1 MQVANGKDGV
11 LALWHTGEM
20 GDRMFKRALLAL
32 SLLLSVIAAVP
43 AHAKRVALIIAN
55 GRYANASSLK
65 NPAADA
71 ALIAKSLRQAGFT
84 SVDVKIDLGKSAM
97 ERELSLFGQ
106 KSEGADVALIYY
118 AGHGIEAGGQNYLI
132 PTDAILQRD
141 RDLEVEATR
150 LDTVM
155 LMSESARM
163 RIVVLDACRNNPFV
177 ATMQRT
183 LRNRAVGRGLA
194 AVEPEGETLVVY
206 AAKAGATAADGSG
219 ANSPFAE
226 AMAKRLVQPGLEIS
240 LLFRSV
246 RDDVL
251 KTTGR
256 TQEPFTYGSLSGNA
270 FYFVE
275 PKGGAVQSVQVATA
289 APAPANTPASDALY
303 WQGTVSANTERA
315 YRDYLKRFPT
325 GQYVDVAREN
335 LQRFMAP
342 AKRPD
347 VIAEPVSPA
356 ASSGGTSSLGGL
368 SFGSLASAFSKTN
381 AVQNATSGQNLA
393 DRFSFTPNTRQRQ
406 QTRATFVSQLGSSNP
421 ALESVLNI
429 IMPPTTPF
437 SLVGPEF
444 SKKYGMNVDNL
455 ADTFAILLD
464 TMRSVASM
472 DDGDATRQQAS
483 AVRNQLATALSADK
497 SITSMAPAQRQQ
509 VSDTALMLA
518 IFIQT
523 GYEAA
528 KQNGPAAKQEF
539 SNTVGAMAQ
548 ATFGMNIKTLKL
560 TNNGFSF

>member
-1 MQVANGKDGV
+1 MMTRFWVAF
-11 LALWHTGEM
+11 A
-20 GDRMFKRALLAL
+20 F
-32 SLLLSVIAAVP
+32 LLSALVTTP
-43 AHAKRVALIIAN
+43 AYAKRVALIIAN
-55 GRYANASSLK
+55 GRYTNATSLK

-84 SVDVKIDLGKSAM
+84 SVDVKVDLGKTAM
-97 ERELSLFGQ
+97 DRELSLFGQ

-163 RIVVLDACRNNPFV
+163 RIVVLDACRNNPFI

-206 AAKAGATAADGSG
+206 AAKAGATAADGTG

-270 FYFVE
+270 FYFVA
-275 PKGGAVQSVQVATA
+275 PAAGGVQVAATA
-289 APAPANTPASDALY
+289 PQPALSPASDALY

-315 YRDYLKRFPT
+315 YKDYLKRFPK
-325 GQYVDVAREN
+325 GEYVDVAREN
-335 LQRFMAP
+335 LQRFMA
-342 AKRPD
+342 AARPS
-347 VIAEPVSPA
+347 VMAETAAPA
-356 ASSGGTSSLGGL
+356 ATNGGASSIGGL
-368 SFGSLASAFSKTN
+368 SFGSLASAFAKNS
-381 AVQNATSGQNLA
+381 AAQNATSGKALA
-393 DRFSFTPNTRQRQ
+393 ERFAFVPSTKQRQ
-406 QTRATFVSQLGSSNP
+406 QTRANFVSQLGSGNQ
-421 ALESVLNI
+421 ATLSVLNL
-429 IMPPTTPF
+429 IMPPATPF

-464 TMRSVASM
+464 TMRSVSVM

-483 AVRNQLATALSADK
+483 AVRNQLAAALSADA
-497 SITSMAPAQRQQ
+497 SIMAMAPAQRQQ

-528 KQNGPAAKQEF
+528 KLNGAASKQEF
-539 SNTVGAMAQ
+539 SNTISAMAQ

-560 TNNGFSF
+560 TDNGFSF

>member
-1 MQVANGKDGV
+1 MIKSG
-11 LALWHTGEM
+11 
-20 GDRMFKRALLAL
+20 LLAFSLIL
-32 SLLLSVIAAVP
+32 SLFMAAP
-43 AHAKRVALIIAN
+43 AQAKRVALIIAN
-55 GRYANASSLK
+55 GRYANATSLK

-84 SVDVKIDLGKSAM
+84 SVDVKIDLGKTAM
-97 ERELSLFGQ
+97 DRELSLFGQ

-163 RIVVLDACRNNPFV
+163 RIVVLDACRNNPFI

-226 AMAKRLVQPGLEIS
+226 AMARRLVQPGLEIS

-251 KTTGR
+251 QTTGR

-270 FYFVE
+270 FYFV
-275 PKGGAVQSVQVATA
+275 PAAGGALQVASV
-289 APAPANTPASDALY
+289 APPPVNSPSSDTLY
-303 WQGTVSANTERA
+303 WQGTVTANTERA
-315 YRDYLKRFPT
+315 YKDYLKRFPG

-335 LQRFMAP
+335 LQRFLAP
-342 AKRPD
+342 AVQTKLVPPP
-347 VIAEPVSPA
+347 PVCKDC
-356 ASSGGTSSLGGL
+356 GGTSSIGGL
-368 SFGSLASAFSKTN
+368 SFGSLASAFSKTGAAQN
-381 AVQNATSGQNLA
+381 AVSGKSLS
-393 DRFSFTPNTRQRQ
+393 DRFAFTPNARQRQ
-406 QTRATFVSQLGSSNP
+406 QTRASFVSQLGTGN
-421 ALESVLNI
+421 AAATSVLNI
-429 IMPPTTPF
+429 IMPPGAPF
-437 SLVGPEF
+437 SLVEPEF
-444 SKKYGMNVDNL
+444 SSKYGMSVNNL
-455 ADTFAILLD
+455 ADTFAILLE
-464 TMRSVASM
+464 TMRSVAVM
-472 DDGDATRQQAS
+472 DDRDATRQQAS
-483 AVRNQLATALSADK
+483 AVRNQLATALSVDA
-497 SITSMAPAQRQQ
+497 SITSMPPAQRQQ

-523 GYEAA
+523 GYESA
-528 KQNGPAAKQEF
+528 KLNGASAK
-539 SNTVGAMAQ
+539 SDYSVTVGAMAQ

-560 TNNGFSF
+560 TDSGFSF

>member
-1 MQVANGKDGV
+1 MIKRGM
-11 LALWHTGEM
+11 LA
-20 GDRMFKRALLAL
+20 F
-32 SLLLSVIAAVP
+32 SLILSVFVITP
-43 AHAKRVALIIAN
+43 AQAKRVALIIAN
-55 GRYANASSLK
+55 GRYANATSLK

-71 ALIAKSLRQAGFT
+71 ALIARSLRQAGFT
-84 SVDVKIDLGKSAM
+84 SVDVKIDLGKTAM
-97 ERELSLFGQ
+97 DRELSLFGQ

-163 RIVVLDACRNNPFV
+163 RIVVLDACRNNPFI

-194 AVEPEGETLVVY
+194 AVEPDGETLVVY
-206 AAKAGATAADGSG
+206 AAKAGATAADGAG

-270 FYFVE
+270 FYFV
-275 PKGGAVQSVQVATA
+275 PAAVTLSGQAQLVSPIPCDDCVR
-289 APAPANTPASDALY
+289 PSASPSSDTLY

-315 YRDYLKRFPT
+315 YKDYLKRFPT

-335 LQRFMAP
+335 LQRFMAVST
-342 AKRPD
+342 RPP
-347 VIAEPVSPA
+347 VIAETAPPVPSGGG
-356 ASSGGTSSLGGL
+356 ASSIGGL
-368 SFGSLASAFSKTN
+368 SFGSLASAFAKTSAAQN
-381 AVQNATSGQNLA
+381 AVSGKALT
-393 DRFSFTPNTRQRQ
+393 DRFSFTPNARQRQ
-406 QTRATFVSQLGSSNP
+406 QTRETFVGQLGSGN
-421 ALESVLNI
+421 AAATSVLNI
-429 IMPPTTPF
+429 IMPPATPF
-437 SLVGPEF
+437 SLVQPEF
-444 SKKYGMNVDNL
+444 ANKYGMNVNNL

-464 TMRSVASM
+464 TMRSVAAM
-472 DDGDATRQQAS
+472 DDRDATRQQAS
-483 AVRNQLATALSADK
+483 AVRNQLATALSADN

-523 GYEAA
+523 GYESAKLNGAA
-528 KQNGPAAKQEF
+528 SKQEF

-548 ATFGMNIKTLKL
+548 ATFGMNIKTLNL
-560 TNNGFSF
+560 TDNGFSF

>member
-1 MQVANGKDGV
+1 MN
-11 LALWHTGEM
+11 
-20 GDRMFKRALLAL
+20 KRGLLAF
-32 SLLLSVIAAVP
+32 SLILSVFVITP
-43 AHAKRVALIIAN
+43 AQAKRVALIIAN
-55 GRYANASSLK
+55 GRYANATSLK

-84 SVDVKIDLGKSAM
+84 SVEVKIDLGKTAM
-97 ERELSLFGQ
+97 DRELSLFGQ

-183 LRNRAVGRGLA
+183 LRNRAIGRGLA
-194 AVEPEGETLVVY
+194 AVEPDGETLVVY
-206 AAKAGATAADGSG
+206 AAKAGATAADGTG

-226 AMAKRLVQPGLEIS
+226 AMAKRLLQPGLEIS

-270 FYFVE
+270 FYFV
-275 PKGGAVQSVQVATA
+275 PAAGGALQVASV
-289 APAPANTPASDALY
+289 APPPVNSPSSDTLY
-303 WQGTVSANTERA
+303 WQGTVTANTERA
-315 YRDYLKRFPT
+315 YKDYLKRFPS

-335 LQRFMAP
+335 LQRFMAASTRPP
-342 AKRPD
+342 A
-347 VIAEPVSPA
+347 IAESAPTVVSGSG
-356 ASSGGTSSLGGL
+356 ASSIGGL
-368 SFGSLASAFSKTN
+368 SFGSLASAFAKNSAAQN
-381 AVQNATSGQNLA
+381 AVSGKALT
-393 DRFSFTPNTRQRQ
+393 DRFSFTPNARQRQ
-406 QTRATFVSQLGSSNP
+406 QTRATFVGQLGSGNE
-421 ALESVLNI
+421 AAMSVLNI
-429 IMPPTTPF
+429 IMPPATPF
-437 SLVGPEF
+437 SLVQPEF
-444 SKKYGMNVDNL
+444 ANKYGMNVNNL

-464 TMRSVASM
+464 TMRSVAAM
-472 DDGDATRQQAS
+472 DDRDATRGQAS
-483 AVRNQLATALSADK
+483 AVRNQLATALSSDS
-497 SITSMAPAQRQQ
+497 SITSMASAQRQQ

-523 GYEAA
+523 GYESA
-528 KQNGPAAKQEF
+528 KLNGAAAKQEF

-548 ATFGMNIKTLKL
+548 ATFGMNIKSLKL
-560 TNNGFSF
+560 TDNGFSF

>member
-1 MQVANGKDGV
+1 MI
-11 LALWHTGEM
+11 
-20 GDRMFKRALLAL
+20 KRGLLAF
-32 SLLLSVIAAVP
+32 SLILSVFVITP
-43 AHAKRVALIIAN
+43 AQAKRVALIIAN
-55 GRYANASSLK
+55 GRYANATSLK

-84 SVDVKIDLGKSAM
+84 SVEVKIDLGKTAM
-97 ERELSLFGQ
+97 DRELSLFGQ

-183 LRNRAVGRGLA
+183 LRNRAIGRGLA
-194 AVEPEGETLVVY
+194 AVEPDGETLVVY
-206 AAKAGATAADGSG
+206 AAKAGATAADGTG

-270 FYFVE
+270 TG
-275 PKGGAVQSVQVATA
+275 GGAVQVASV
-289 APAPANTPASDALY
+289 APPPANTPSSDALY

-315 YRDYLKRFPT
+315 YKDYLKRFPT

-335 LQRFMAP
+335 LQRFMA
-342 AKRPD
+342 ASTRPP
-347 VIAEPVSPA
+347 VIAESAPPVA
-356 ASSGGTSSLGGL
+356 YGGGASSIGGL
-368 SFGSLASAFSKTN
+368 SFGSLASAFSKTSAAQN
-381 AVQNATSGQNLA
+381 AVSGKALA
-393 DRFSFTPNTRQRQ
+393 DRFSFTPNARQRQ
-406 QTRATFVSQLGSSNP
+406 QTRATFVGQLGSGN
-421 ALESVLNI
+421 AAAMSVLDI
-429 IMPPTTPF
+429 IMPPANPF
-437 SLVGPEF
+437 SLVQPEF
-444 SKKYGMNVDNL
+444 ANKYGMNVNNL

-464 TMRSVASM
+464 TMRSVAAM
-472 DDGDATRQQAS
+472 DDRDATRSQAS
-483 AVRNQLATALSADK
+483 AVRNQLATALSSDT

-528 KQNGPAAKQEF
+528 KLNGAAAKQDF

-560 TNNGFSF
+560 TDNGFSF